1 LVGRRVLC
9 TRSSSLFYSGQLKDF
24 GPLHRN
30 CGGGSQLTIQRCLF
44 GIPLLNFSGQP
55 LQHREQRIVPFT
67 CEEYFD
73 IVVDVGKY
81 DTFLP
86 WCQKSCIV
94 KERDPVSGIF
104 MAELVVGFKL
114 FRERYIS
121 SVDAERPF
129 SISVSA
135 SDSSVFEKLVNT
147 WRFRQGPQP
156 RSCIVDFKIDFKFRS
171 IFHHHAANI
180 FLSEVS
186 RVMVASFDRRVADY
200 YGKGGASPLQHS
212 ADVDKNASPLRFVRH
227 NGKQGTF
234 EGDALHDRLFP
245 DSMNLSEKEW
255 SSLSSRIQQLCDEKK
270 FTKEEAFVL
279 RRMIETNIK

>member
-1 LVGRRVLC
+1 M
-9 TRSSSLFYSGQLKDF
+9 TRFCHGAK
-24 GPLHRN
+24 
-30 CGGGSQLTIQRCLF
+30 
-44 GIPLLNFSGQP
+44 
-55 LQHREQRIVPFT
+55 
-67 CEEYFD
+67 
-73 IVVDVGKY
+73 
-81 DTFLP
+81 
-86 WCQKSCIV
+86 KSCIV

-147 WRFRQGPQP
+147 WRFRQGPHP
-156 RSCIVDFKIDFKFRS
+156 RSCIVHFKIDFKFRS

-200 YGKGGASPLQHS
+200 YGKGGASSLQLS
-212 ADVDKNASPLRFVRH
+212 ANVDKNSAPLHLSRH
-227 NGKQGTF
+227 ESNRGTL
-234 EGDALHDRLFP
+234 EGDATNDRWAPFI
-245 DSMNLSEKEW
+245 
-255 SSLSSRIQQLCDEKK
+255 R
-270 FTKEEAFVL
+270 
-279 RRMIETNIK
+279 